1 MSSLQAHLQQ
11 ARHNESLARQLL
23 ASLEYK
29 DWITTVTFYAAIH
42 YVEAAFF
49 QNPEI
54 VHTETG
60 ITPNYPGG
68 YYGYRSDMIL
78 QYHSSEVYQSYHKLY
93 QQSRIARYLYFPMA
107 REFLEKPVQEY
118 FSDDDVEGF
127 FQKDLAT
134 IRQSLNFNA
143 DP

>member
-1 MSSLQAHLQQ
+1 MASLQAHLRQ
-11 ARHNESLARQLL
+11 AQHNEGLAQQLL
-23 ASLEYK
+23 TSMEYK
-29 DWITTVTFYAAIH
+29 DWIITVTFYAAIH

-60 ITPNYPGG
+60 IAPNYPGG

-78 QYHSSEVYQSYHKLY
+78 RYYPPEVDLSYRKLY
-93 QQSRIARYLYFPMA
+93 QLSRIARYLCFPA
-107 REFLEKPVQEY
+107 EKRFLEKPVKEY

-134 IRQSLNFNA
+134 IRQSLNF
-143 DP
+143 